1 MPEARF
7 RRILFALLGAATMT
21 APAAAADAPQST
33 LDVAYTVAFWAVP
46 FGHTRYEGKIA
57 ANSYDAKMHF
67 ETGGVVSVFWSSTID
82 ANVNGK
88 IAAHTVT
95 PTIYDSYSQ
104 DHNSKKQRVK
114 VSFADGNATLFADP
128 PFKTNKYPVSEEQ
141 KKGAIDPMSA
151 ITQILTGVKADAKNP
166 CGTGAQVFDGRRR
179 YDVTLTYVKDEP
191 VKLTNGQFNG
201 TAHLCQL
208 HYNQIAGFKQ
218 KIVAEGKALPPM
230 FADFADVASEGA
242 PSGHYVIL
250 VKAWSTLS
258 LGTVTVTLDSA
269 KVDGKTPF
277 TSVKS

>member
-7 RRILFALLGAATMT
+7 RRILFALLGAA
-21 APAAAADAPQST
+21 AIAIPAAAADAPQSS

-46 FGHTRYEGKIA
+46 FGHTWYEGKIA
-57 ANSYDAKMHF
+57 SNSYDAKMHF
-67 ETGGVVSVFWSSTID
+67 ETSGVISVFWNSIID

-88 IAAHTVT
+88 IAAHTIT
-95 PTIYDSYSQ
+95 PAVYDSYSQ

-114 VSFADGNATLFADP
+114 VSFDNGDSTLFADP
-128 PFKTNKYPVSEEQ
+128 PFKTNKYPVSEEL
-141 KKGAIDPMSA
+141 KKGAVDPMSA
-151 ITQILTGVKADAKNP
+151 ITQILAGLKADAKNP

-179 YDVTLTYVKDEP
+179 YDLTFTYVRDEP

-201 TAHLCQL
+201 TAHLCQI

-230 FADFADVASEGA
+230 FADFADVMSEGA
-242 PSGHYVIL
+242 PSGHYVIA
-250 VKAWSTLS
+250 VKVWSTLS
-258 LGTVTVTLDSA
+258 WGTVTVTLDSA

-277 TSVKS
+277 SSVKS